1 MKINLRKL
9 IFSILIPLGLGAIV
23 GFITSPGSNYNDMIQ
38 PNFAPP
44 GILFPIVWS
53 ILYIIMGIT
62 SYIISES
69 NSYDKDEASIV
80 YIVQLVVNLLWS
92 FLFFTFKWYFFSFLW
107 ILLLIALVLLMIRKF
122 YRISKISGYL
132 NIPYLLWLIF
142 AAVLNLSIFFL
153 NR

>member
-1 MKINLRKL
+1 
-9 IFSILIPLGLGAIV
+9 
-23 GFITSPGSNYNDMIQ
+23 
-38 PNFAPP
+38 
-44 GILFPIVWS
+44 
-53 ILYIIMGIT
+53 MGIT

-69 NSYDKDEASIV
+69 NSYDRDEALIV